1 MMTFLTAFNISVYF
15 PLYHSDNRSLKK
27 TVFRGTA
34 GRNRFGKDA
43 KHRPVVQALQDI
55 SFTLKS
61 GDRLGLIGSNGS
73 GKTTLLR
80 ALSGIYQPSVGS
92 LSMEGRLTSL
102 LDPGQG
108 MNVELTGRENVRLRG
123 LFFGMSRAEIMAL
136 EADVE
141 EFAEINEFIDLPVRN
156 YSAGMTVR
164 LAFAMATAIRPE
176 ILLMDEWILA
186 GDAAFMAKAKRRV
199 EAMVRH
205 ADILILASHSASTIA
220 EWCNRVVWL
229 EQGKVMADGKPM
241 EVLSRYLPAE
251 QFNELL
257 LVNPTLTIAP
267 PKPEIPQL
275 SEDEVAGANAASS

>member
-1 MMTFLTAFNISVYF
+1 
-15 PLYHSDNRSLKK
+15 
-27 TVFRGTA
+27 
-34 GRNRFGKDA
+34 
-43 KHRPVVQALQDI
+43 
-55 SFTLKS
+55 
-61 GDRLGLIGSNGS
+61 
-73 GKTTLLR
+73 
-80 ALSGIYQPSVGS
+80 
-92 LSMEGRLTSL
+92 
-102 LDPGQG
+102 
-108 MNVELTGRENVRLRG
+108 
-123 LFFGMSRAEIMAL
+123 
-136 EADVE
+136 
-141 EFAEINEFIDLPVRN
+141 
-156 YSAGMTVR
+156 
-164 LAFAMATAIRPE
+164 
-176 ILLMDEWILA
+176 
-186 GDAAFMAKAKRRV
+186 MAKAKRRV